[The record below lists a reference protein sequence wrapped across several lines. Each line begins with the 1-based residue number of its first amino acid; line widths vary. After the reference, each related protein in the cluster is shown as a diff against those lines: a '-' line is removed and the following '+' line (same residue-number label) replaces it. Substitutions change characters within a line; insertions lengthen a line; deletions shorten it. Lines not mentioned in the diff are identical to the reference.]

1 MTGSVDVAAG
11 TADESWAAH
20 FGYSGDAELSRAS
33 GSFGEC
39 VTSILLDV
47 SLYNSADEKYLNAV
61 KIR

>member
-1 MTGSVDVAAG
+1 MTGSV
-11 TADESWAAH
+11 DESWAAH
-20 FGYSGDAELSRAS
+20 FGYSSDVELSHAS

-47 SLYNSADEKYLNAV
+47 SLYNSADEKYLNTV